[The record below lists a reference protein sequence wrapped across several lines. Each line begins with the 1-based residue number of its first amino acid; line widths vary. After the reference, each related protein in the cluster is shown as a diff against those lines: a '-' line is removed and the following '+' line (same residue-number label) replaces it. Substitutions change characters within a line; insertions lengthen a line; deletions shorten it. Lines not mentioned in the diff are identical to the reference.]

1 VSGHNGEHWSAI
13 VGGLGRLLELG
24 DTVSAEQAQAA
35 IEAEI
40 DREQCL
46 MKPPLNQ
53 APSSICC
60 ASL

>member
-1 VSGHNGEHWSAI
+1 